1 MSSEEGNPI
10 FNRSCFTKSRS
21 FINGNSHTA
30 EVLSF
35 VRSRLRHTA
44 QTAVH
49 NLDRGELHL
58 RAGQELHRAI
68 LGLVSRLDA
77 VDMASECNLTTNR
90 QTTCLIQGH
99 QSIVVGEAVSQ
110 RLTIFRTSGQ
120 KCDSKEVTRC
130 TVDDLGRGNP
140 AGDSQGVEGGILS
153 LCQTK
158 EATTWLL

>member
-21 FINGNSHTA
+21 IINGNSHTA

-44 QTAVH
+44 QATVH

-58 RAGQELHRAI
+58 RASQELDRAI
-68 LGLVSRLDA
+68 LSFVSRLDA
-77 VDMASECNLTTNR
+77 VDVASECDLTTNR

-130 TVDDLGRGNP
+130 TVDNLGSGNT

-153 LCQTK
+153 LCQMK